1 MKKIVTV
8 AICAMLLSVSS
19 AAVAASGPYVG
30 FSAGLFMPS
39 DSDVSDDFGDLGEVS
54 FDNGGVVS
62 GAVGYATPSGLRF
75 DAEASYRKADTD
87 TVRVF
92 GLGNADIDG
101 EVNATSLMGN
111 IYFDI
116 PTGGPVR
123 PYIMGGLGVSNV
135 EIELEG
141 EEEDDTVMAAQAGT
155 GVIFEVSQNVT
166 LDLGYRYFVTEDVSL
181 GDDVEASFDGHN
193 LTAGIRFMF

>member
-39 DSDVSDDFGDLGEVS
+39 DSDVSGDFGEFEVS

-62 GAVGYATPSGLRF
+62 GAVGYAAPYGLRF
-75 DAEASYRKADTD
+75 DAEASYRNADTD
-87 TVRVF
+87 RASIF
-92 GLGNADIDG
+92 GGDLDG
-101 EVNATSLMGN
+101 EVNAISLMGN
-111 IYFDI
+111 VYFDI

-123 PYIMGGLGVSNV
+123 PYIMGGVGVSSV
-135 EIELEG
+135 EVDIDDAG
-141 EEEDDTVMAAQAGT
+141 IEEDDTVMSGQAGA
-155 GVIFEVSQNVT
+155 GVSFEVSRNIT
-166 LDLGYRYFVTEDVSL
+166 LDLGYRYFITEDVNL
-181 GDDVEASFDGHN
+181 GDDGEASFDGHN
-193 LTAGIRFMF
+193 VTAGIRFMF